1 MDTSTTTSTLKIA
14 CPGCGASLTYQ
25 SGTSEMTCGYCQ
37 CNVPLPDQPVLG
49 DSLESG
55 LEELLSLQDSDPLP
69 EQKMLSCRSCGATTS
84 VEGQRITGRSA
95 FCASE
100 MVAERMSS
108 PNQVAPTALIPFKID
123 RTQSTHAFRNWAG
136 SLWFRPNA
144 LRNLAKVSGIEG
156 IYVPFWTFDAK
167 SHTQWSAERGD
178 FYYEEESYT
187 DSEGKT
193 QTRQVKK
200 TRWSPCS
207 GDHRS
212 HFDDVLICASKGLSE
227 DLLRRV
233 EPFNT
238 KTGLV
243 PFDAKFLAGWLAE
256 EYALGPKDGWVKGKE
271 EIQERERLNCIDIVP
286 GDTHR
291 NLTLATKLDNIT
303 WKHVLLPVWVAAY
316 QYKGK
321 SFRFLVNG
329 ETGEVSGE
337 SPLSW
342 FKILGLLI
350 LYFLLVL
357 LVVSGLSDSS
367 ALGVFASSVMV
378 TGFSVFAVG
387 TPIALSHL
395 YRSRDKS
402 HRAIYEFYQQIRS

>member
-1 MDTSTTTSTLKIA
+1 M
-14 CPGCGASLTYQ
+14 
-25 SGTSEMTCGYCQ
+25 
-37 CNVPLPDQPVLG
+37 
-49 DSLESG
+49 
-55 LEELLSLQDSDPLP
+55 
-69 EQKMLSCRSCGATTS
+69 
-84 VEGQRITGRSA
+84 
-95 FCASE
+95 
-100 MVAERMSS
+100 
-108 PNQVAPTALIPFKID
+108 
-123 RTQSTHAFRNWAG
+123 
-136 SLWFRPNA
+136 
-144 LRNLAKVSGIEG
+144 
-156 IYVPFWTFDAK
+156 
-167 SHTQWSAERGD
+167 
-178 FYYEEESYT
+178 
-187 DSEGKT
+187 
-193 QTRQVKK
+193 
-200 TRWSPCS
+200 
-207 GDHRS
+207 
-212 HFDDVLICASKGLSE
+212 
-227 DLLRRV
+227 
-233 EPFNT
+233 
-238 KTGLV
+238 
-243 PFDAKFLAGWLAE
+243 
-256 EYALGPKDGWVKGKE
+256 
-271 EIQERERLNCIDIVP
+271 P